1 MLITD
6 NENATMGKPLPQ
18 LQTVAEGLLLTAS
31 GRGLSRRFKRAWT
44 GEPTGDVSTAEDATV
59 EKLKEAVPRIL
70 AVANCG

>member
-1 MLITD
+1 
-6 NENATMGKPLPQ
+6 MGKPLPQ

-44 GEPTGDVSTAEDATV
+44 GEPTGDVSTAEEATV
-59 EKLKEAVPRIL
+59 EELKEAVPRIL